1 MRKAGGIL
9 MIILATALPYIAYL
23 GGEGVISIHSL
34 FIISIIPGALL
45 VTGGVACL
53 RRRYWRLC
61 FTAALFAIFVMILWA
76 GFLGESLLF
85 SLPMLCI
92 NLFFIAAGILLV
104 IFVSL
109 RRREWQ
115 KAQA

>member
-1 MRKAGGIL
+1 MRKGAGIL
-9 MIILATALPYIAYL
+9 MIILAMALPYIAYL
-23 GGEGVISIHSL
+23 GGEGVINNHSL
-34 FIISIIPGALL
+34 FIIIIVPGALL
-45 VTGGVACL
+45 VTGGVACH

-61 FTAALFAIFVMILWA
+61 FTAGLFAIFVMIFWL
-76 GFLGESLLF
+76 GFFGESLLF

-92 NLFFIAAGILLV
+92 NLFFIAAGIFSM